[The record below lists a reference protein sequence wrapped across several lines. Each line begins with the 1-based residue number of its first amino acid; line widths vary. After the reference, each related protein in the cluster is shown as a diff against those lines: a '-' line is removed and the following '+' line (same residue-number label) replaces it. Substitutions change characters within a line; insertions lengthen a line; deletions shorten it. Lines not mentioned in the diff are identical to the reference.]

1 MFNFSSTKKLA
12 SIHYFSIHL
21 KRGKQTFSKA
31 QSSSGLTFMVIITD
45 LIKCPALGYKIHSKD
60 LKRMFFFVFFT
71 RSNSKVKS
79 NSVEGQFIILFYF
92 P

>member
-60 LKRMFFFVFFT
+60 LKRKFFFSFT

>member
-31 QSSSGLTFMVIITD
+31 QSSSGLIFMVIITD

-60 LKRMFFFVFFT
+60 LKRKVFFF
-71 RSNSKVKS
+71 
-79 NSVEGQFIILFYF
+79 FYEEQ
-92 P
+92 

>member
-60 LKRMFFFVFFT
+60 LKRMFFLFFL
-71 RSNSKVKS
+71 RGAIAK
-79 NSVEGQFIILFYF
+79 
-92 P
+92 

>member
-31 QSSSGLTFMVIITD
+31 QSSSGLTFMVITD
-45 LIKCPALGYKIHSKD
+45 LIKRPALGYKIHSKD
-60 LKRMFFFVFFT
+60 LKRMFFLFFL
-71 RSNSKVKS
+71 RGAIAK
-79 NSVEGQFIILFYF
+79 
-92 P
+92 

>member
-45 LIKCPALGYKIHSKD
+45 LIKRPALGYKIHSKN
-60 LKRMFFFVFFT
+60 LKRMFFLFFL
-71 RSNSKVKS
+71 RGAIAK
-79 NSVEGQFIILFYF
+79 
-92 P
+92 